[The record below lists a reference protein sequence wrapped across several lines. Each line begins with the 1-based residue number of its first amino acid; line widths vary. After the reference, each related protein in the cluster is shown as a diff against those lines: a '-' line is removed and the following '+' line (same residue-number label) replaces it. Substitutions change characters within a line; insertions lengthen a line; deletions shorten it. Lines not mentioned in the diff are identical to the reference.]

1 MRLDSRAPMNA
12 NATKTRIGL
21 GFLVLSVSIGAAIA
35 ACGGDEK
42 KGPETP
48 SSGAPTSTASSMP
61 SASAATSSATP
72 TPSASASAPAASA
85 SAPPPPAPKGKFN
98 SFAVNA
104 QSGKVDKVGNKD
116 GAFKGDG
123 VKDLV
128 FDVELEGPAN
138 AILLVSTDGSGQPNG
153 EFNADTFVGDQQL
166 PSELAANLNQGKFTA
181 GLAVYEGDKLLNAK
195 DGGLPMLS
203 DGKHKLTL
211 YISSKDAPKGSYKAL
226 ATFDNK
232 SMTASSPAAVK

>member
-1 MRLDSRAPMNA
+1 MNA

-72 TPSASASAPAASA
+72 TPSASASASAPAASA

>member
-1 MRLDSRAPMNA
+1 MNA
-12 NATKTRIGL
+12 NANKTRIGL
-21 GFLVLSVSIGAAIA
+21 GLLVLSVSIGAAIA

-48 SSGAPTSTASSMP
+48 GTSSGAPTSTASSLP
-61 SASAATSSATP
+61 SASAATSAATP
-72 TPSASASAPAASA
+72 TPSASASTPAASA

-116 GAFKGDG
+116 GAFKADG

-181 GLAVYEGDKLLNAK
+181 GVAVYEGDKLLNGK
-195 DGGLPMLS
+195 DGGLPMLA

-232 SMTASSPAAVK
+232 SITASSPVAVK